1 MKVSAQQVTESP
13 EVVVAHEVTRT
24 GTMPPPPPAP
34 TPDLPI
40 LIVYVP
46 VHAAPAE
53 TAAAEPEPTK
63 LPKTGS
69 NLPLLGLLGT
79 LSLALGLALKAAR
92 KLSS

>member
-1 MKVSAQQVTESP
+1 VSAQQVTESP
-13 EVVVAHEVTRT
+13 ETVVSHEVTRT

-46 VHAAPAE
+46 VHAAPVEE

-69 NLPLLGLLGT
+69 NLPLLGVLGT
-79 LSLALGLALKAAR
+79 LSVALGLALKAAR
-92 KLSS
+92 KLSF